1 MAKSLPLRNEI
12 DRKYK
17 WKVEDIYENW
27 SKWQTDYDDVKKKIE
42 RFEKYK
48 GKLNDEKA
56 LLECLYLRD
65 ELGEKLGKLF
75 TFTSLKRDEDTSN
88 STHQTYYQKGETLY
102 SQAMTAISFI
112 VPEILSL
119 GKSKIEKLLEQEPKL
134 QFYSFY
140 LENILRLEPHTLS
153 MEEEKLL
160 SLSQELNNGPAS
172 VFGMFNNADIKF
184 PTINDENGQKVE
196 LSHGRYVKFLMSKD
210 RRVRQEAFEA
220 MYSTYDKFKN
230 TLAANYGTR
239 IKGDIFYAKARKYNN
254 SLEAELYPDNIPT
267 EVYYNVVDTINKHL
281 KSLHRYVA
289 LKKKM
294 LKLEKLHMY
303 DVYTPLASN
312 FSMEIPYEEA
322 KKIVLKGCEKLGEE
336 YIGIMDKGLEEGW
349 IDVYENKGKRSGAY
363 SSGSYGTK
371 PYILL
376 NYDDTLNSTF
386 TLAHELGHSIHSY
399 LSQKNQPFTYSR
411 YNIFAA
417 EVASTVNEALLND
430 YLMETTTDKEKR
442 FYIINQYL
450 EAIRGTVFRQAMFA
464 EFELKAHELVE
475 EGNPITA
482 DALQNLWINLNEKYF
497 GHDAVIDE
505 PISMEWARIPHF
517 YRSYYVFKYV
527 TGFSAAT
534 SIAEDI
540 LSNKPQAKE
549 NYLAFLK
556 GGGSDYAMNL
566 LKKAGVDMT
575 KPDPIEKTIAVFDR
589 LMDELEELMS

>member
-1 MAKSLPLRNEI
+1 MAKALPLRSEI
-12 DRKYK
+12 DSKYK
-17 WKVEDIYENW
+17 WQVEDIYESW
-27 SKWQTDYDDVKKKIE
+27 DKWETDYRNVVINLKK
-42 RFEKYK
+42 FADFK
-48 GKLNDEKA
+48 GNLNDGKT
-56 LLECLYLRD
+56 LLECLQLRD
-65 ELGEKLGKLF
+65 ELAEKLGKVF

-88 STHQTYYQKGETLY
+88 TEHQNYYQKAESLY
-102 SQAMTAISFI
+102 SQAMTATSFI
-112 VPEILSL
+112 TPEILSL
-119 GKSKIEKLLEQEPKL
+119 GEEKVTKLMEQEPKL
-134 QFYSFY
+134 KFYDFY
-140 LENILRLEPHTLS
+140 LENILREAPHTLS
-153 MEEEKLL
+153 IEEERLL

-172 VFGMFNNADIKF
+172 VFGMFNNADIQF
-184 PTINDENGQKVE
+184 PLVTDENGEKVE

-210 RRVRQEAFEA
+210 RRVRKEAFEA
-220 MYSTYDKFKN
+220 MYSTYEKFKN
-230 TLAANYGTR
+230 TLAANYSAR
-239 IKGDIFYAKARKYNN
+239 IKGDIFYAKARKHNN
-254 SLEAELYPDNIPT
+254 SLDAALFPDNIP
-267 EVYYNVVDTINKHL
+267 EAVYYNVVDTINKHI
-281 KSLHRYVA
+281 KSLHRYVS

-294 LKLEKLHMY
+294 LGLDKLHMY

-312 FSMEIPYEEA
+312 ISMDIPYEEA
-322 KKIVLKGCEKLGEE
+322 KKMVLKGCEKLGDE
-336 YIGIMDKGLEEGW
+336 YTSIMKKGLEEGW
-349 IDVYENKGKRSGAY
+349 VDVYENKGKRSGAY

-376 NYDDTLNSTF
+376 NYDDTLNSTS

-430 YLMETTTDKEKR
+430 YLMKTNNDKEKR

-450 EAIRGTVFRQAMFA
+450 EAIRGTVFRQSMFA

-475 EGNPITA
+475 EGNPVTA
-482 DALQNLWINLNEKYF
+482 EALQQLWIALNEKYF
-497 GHDAVIDE
+497 GPDAVIDE

-540 LSNKPQAKE
+540 LQDKPNAIE
-549 NYLAFLK
+549 NYMSFLK

-566 LKKAGVDMT
+566 LKNAGVDMT
-575 KPDPIEKTIAVFDR
+575 EPDPIEKTIDVFNR
-589 LMDELEELMS
+589 LMDELEELI